1 MSRRRVTGCLFTS
14 TRLRP
19 TARSAA
25 SVSVVRSSSTISAR
39 TIASSWPDATS
50 AASGTPRND
59 RPVATH
65 ATASSRL
72 VFPCPF
78 APVITVQPSP
88 NGTSNVS

>member
-1 MSRRRVTGCLFTS
+1 MSRRRVIGCLFTWI
-14 TRLRP
+14 RLRP

-25 SVSVVRSSSTISAR
+25 SVSVVRSSSMSSAR
-39 TIASSWPDATS
+39 TIASSWPAATR

-72 VFPCPF
+72 VLPCPL
-78 APVITVQPSP
+78 APVITVHPSP
-88 NGTSNVS
+88 NATSSVS